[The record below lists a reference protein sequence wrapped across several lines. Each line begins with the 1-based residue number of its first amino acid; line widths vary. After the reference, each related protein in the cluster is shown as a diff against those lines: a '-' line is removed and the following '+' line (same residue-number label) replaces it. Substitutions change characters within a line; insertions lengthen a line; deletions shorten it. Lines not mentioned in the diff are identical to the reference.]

1 MSGGSGG
8 GQPQS
13 PMGKYGM
20 TKEGQDD
27 ASLNTP
33 VTSVPPGGPGSDPTR
48 PRPQGSGFNIQ
59 GPGNF
64 LGTPFNQTYG
74 GQGAPYADLGAQILD
89 SFRQYQS
96 GAGRFSGNNVPRYGF
111 AQQMPNFR
119 TQSVG
124 PGPAPGGPPPGAP
137 GAPPV
142 TAAPPGQPPAAGGA
156 TDHWANFSALMK
168 EDPTG
173 FAAME
178 YGNRANTGNANF
190 RQANQFRI
198 MNEFFGGDQ
207 ARYNQWVNDNQ
218 AGGVN
223 WNNGGGNALQTVNA
237 PVYNR
242 IMSMLGNN
250 SAYNAGMAGPQGAVP
265 AGAQFIK
272 AATPKNGLLK

>member
-1 MSGGSGG
+1 MSGGQSQSNAFAGNSGG
-8 GQPQS
+8 GLS
-13 PMGKYGM
+13 GPMGKYGM

-119 TQSVG
+119 SQ
-124 PGPAPGGPPPGAP
+124 PMPPGGPQPGAP
-137 GAPPV
+137 GTPPP
-142 TAAPPGQPPAAGGA
+142 APGQPPAAGGG
-156 TDHWANFSALMK
+156 DHWGNFATLMK

-173 FAAME
+173 FAAMQ
-178 YGNRANTGNANF
+178 YSDRAMGGSGGF
-190 RQANQFRI
+190 RQQNQNKIRDQ
-198 MNEFFGGDQ
+198 FFGGDLNK
-207 ARYNQWVNDNQ
+207 YNNWVNSTS
-218 AGGVN
+218 AGGSV
-223 WNNGGGNALQTVNA
+223 WNQGGGNALDVVNA

-242 IMSMLGNN
+242 IQSLLG
-250 SAYNAGMAGPQGAVP
+250 SV
-265 AGAQFIK
+265 K
-272 AATPKNGLLK
+272 K

>member
-1 MSGGSGG
+1 MSGGQSQSNAFAGNSGG
-8 GQPQS
+8 GLS
-13 PMGKYGM
+13 GPMGKYGM

-27 ASLNTP
+27 GSLNVQP
-33 VTSVPPGGPGSDPTR
+33 TSVGPGGSPETAKPTGS
-48 PRPQGSGFNIQ
+48 SGFNIQ

-124 PGPAPGGPPPGAP
+124 PGPAPGGPPPGSP

-142 TAAPPGQPPAAGGA
+142 AATPAPAPAGG
-156 TDHWANFSALMK
+156 DHWGNFATLMK

-173 FAAME
+173 FAAMQ
-178 YGNRANTGNANF
+178 YSDRAMGGSGGF
-190 RQANQFRI
+190 RQQNQNKIRDQ
-198 MNEFFGGDQ
+198 FFGGDLNK
-207 ARYNQWVNDNQ
+207 YNNWVNSTS
-218 AGGVN
+218 AGGSV
-223 WNNGGGNALQTVNA
+223 WNQGGGNALDVVNA

-242 IMSMLGNN
+242 IQSLLG
-250 SAYNAGMAGPQGAVP
+250 SV
-265 AGAQFIK
+265 K
-272 AATPKNGLLK
+272 K